1 MKALASDEN
10 ISVLSSTLNVHPGMF
25 VACLYDAE
33 WSIGDI
39 TVSQETDDV
48 SVSFRKQD
56 KMGFMWL

>member
-10 ISVLSSTLNVHPGMF
+10 ISVLSSTLNVNPGMF

-33 WSIGDI
+33 WSIGNI
-39 TVSQETDDV
+39 TVSQETGDV